1 MDIYKRLKRVAEIE
15 PSCFIGKGCS
25 MCEIARDALIELAG
39 KEAVIKELKEDVAF
53 YNRSVDLQMA
63 GEALGE
69 KAQRIAH
76 LERVIADAKHSPQ

>member
-39 KEAVIKELKEDVAF
+39 KESVIKELKEDVAF
-53 YNRSVDLQMA
+53 YKRYQKEKYA
-63 GEALGE
+63 GGE
-69 KAQRIAH
+69 
-76 LERVIADAKHSPQ
+76 

>member
-39 KEAVIKELKEDVAF
+39 KDAVIKELKEDVAF
-53 YNRSVDLQMA
+53 YKRYQKEKYA
-63 GEALGE
+63 GGE
-69 KAQRIAH
+69 
-76 LERVIADAKHSPQ
+76 